1 MCSKLDCI
9 YTASMSSDDE
19 PCDDEPDNHDH
30 DKTVHIP
37 VCEDSPHL
45 PICEDSPHDVC
56 QLCGANDRD
65 LIEWDD
71 GIYVCV
77 CCHACQI
84 CGGEGPELIDWGD
97 GLYMCIYCR
106 EQTRLEQQNAEIPI
120 MQTMMM
126 EMQMMMQMLLNV
138 QGQGQLA

>member
-30 DKTVHIP
+30 
-37 VCEDSPHL
+37 E
-45 PICEDSPHDVC
+45 VC

-97 GLYMCIYCR
+97 GLYICIYCR

-126 EMQMMMQMLLNV
+126 VMQTMMQMLLHV
-138 QGQGQLA
+138 YE